1 MKDIILRKMFD
12 GEENTVS
19 TLIEEVFNEFIAP
32 EYSEE
37 GINKF
42 KNHIELN
49 SLLFRKENGSIF
61 TVAVDKEKIIGIVEI
76 RDLNHISLFFVN
88 KKYHGNGIGGIL
100 IKSAIKESQSIYPN
114 IKTFTVNSSSYAKKV
129 YEKLGFNQTQEEQIK
144 NGLCFIPMELLLVI

>member
-1 MKDIILRKMFD
+1 MENIILRKMFD

-42 KNHIELN
+42 KNHFELN
-49 SLLFRKENGSIF
+49 SLLSRKENGSIF

-100 IKSAIKESQSIYPN
+100 IKRAIKESQNIYPN

-144 NGLCFIPMELLLVI
+144 NGLRFIPMELLLVI

>member
-12 GEENTVS
+12 GEENAVS

-32 EYSEE
+32 EDSEE

-42 KNHIELN
+42 KNHFELK
-49 SLLFRKENGSIF
+49 SLISRKENGSIF

-100 IKSAIKESQSIYPN
+100 IKRAIEECQSMYPN
-114 IKTFTVNSSSYAKKV
+114 IKKFTVNSSSYAKKI

-144 NGLCFIPMELLLVI
+144 NGLRFIPMELLLVI